1 MQDFTNRRGGVAA
14 FHPSELVPYGA
25 VVIIWLC
32 LRPVCLCTV
41 CSGRKLHLFLTG
53 FAYEVHGCCA
63 VTYRGGIVPL
73 SLQPASDLDILY
85 AWVFYFS
92 GQNCRLGLVTISGKV
107 IWFGSGVF
115 QHSSS

>member
-1 MQDFTNRRGGVAA
+1 MLDFTNRRGGVAA

-73 SLQPASDLDILY
+73 SLQPASDLGILY

-92 GQNCRLGLVTISGKV
+92 GQNRRLGWVAISGKV